1 MALLEREGGSVVTG
15 GDVVGMDKSVA
26 NAQGL
31 LISWWAA
38 RIPDRLA
45 LITGSGD
52 RTFAEL
58 NANINRLGRALRAR
72 GLKVGDSVA
81 LMCTNRAEFVEV
93 LLAAQRVGL
102 RLTPINWHLTGE
114 EAGYIVDN
122 CEAKAFVAAASL
134 GDTAVVAA
142 AAAAA
147 DGGGG
152 GSGDL
157 VRLAVGGSLPG
168 FESYEEVIAASEE
181 SDIDDPVLGTQM
193 LYTSGTTG
201 RPKGVHRSSGA
212 APSALA
218 AVNLCGY
225 DEDFAHSV
233 DAHLCTGPLY
243 HAAPLVFSLALP
255 LLYGVPV
262 VIMEQWD
269 PVETL
274 RLVEQHGVTHTH
286 MVPTMFHRLL
296 ALPEDVRGKYDLSSL
311 RFVIHGA
318 APCPVEVKQRLIEWL
333 GPIVV
338 EYYAA
343 TEGVGTMV
351 DSPTWLAHPGTVGRP
366 MLPELVKVADENG
379 AARAP
384 GEVGLVYLRTQA
396 ATRFD
401 YYGDADKT
409 AGAYRGDYF
418 TLGDMGYMDSEG
430 YLYLTDRSAN
440 LIISGGVNIYPAEID
455 AILLQHPAVGD
466 VATIGE
472 PDEEWGESVKA
483 VVQLAE
489 GIEPSA
495 ELASELQEFCRGRLA
510 HFKCPRS
517 IDFTPQLP
525 REDTGKIYK
534 RVLREQYRAAAVT
547 PRQSR
552 QSRTSR
558 K

>member
-1 MALLEREGGSVVTG
+1 VSVAS
-15 GDVVGMDKSVA
+15 MDKAEA

-38 RIPDRLA
+38 RIPDRRA
-45 LITGSGD
+45 LITPSGD

-58 NANINRLGRALRAR
+58 NANINRLARALRSR

-81 LMCTNRAEFVEV
+81 LMCTNRPEFVEV
-93 LLAAQRVGL
+93 LLAAQRAGL

-114 EAGYIVDN
+114 EAGYIVGN
-122 CEAKAFVAAASL
+122 CEAKAFIAAASL
-134 GDTAVVAA
+134 GEKVVVAA
-142 AAAAA
+142 ES
-147 DGGGG
+147 GGGG
-152 GSGDL
+152 GGGGGIGSRL
-157 VRLAVGGSLPG
+157 VRMAVGGSLAG
-168 FESYEEVIAASEE
+168 FESYEEALAGEDG
-181 SDIDDPVLGTQM
+181 SDIEDPVLGTQM

-201 RPKGVHRSSGA
+201 RPKGVHRSSGGP
-212 APSALA
+212 PSALA
-218 AVNLCGY
+218 TVNLCGY
-225 DEDFAHSV
+225 DEDVAHSV

-243 HAAPLVFSLALP
+243 HAAPLAFSLALP
-255 LLYGVPV
+255 LLYGVPIV
-262 VIMEQWD
+262 VMEQWD
-269 PVETL
+269 PAETL
-274 RLVEQHGVTHTH
+274 RLVEQHGITHTH

-296 ALPEDVRGKYDLSSL
+296 ALPDEVRNNYDVSSL

-318 APCPVEVKQRLIEWL
+318 APCPVAVKQQLIEWL

-343 TEGVGTMV
+343 TEGVGTLV

-366 MLPELVKVADENG
+366 MVPELVKVADEEG
-379 AARAP
+379 VAVAP
-384 GEVGLVYLRTQA
+384 GEVGLVFLRTQA
-396 ATRFD
+396 ASRFD
-401 YYGDADKT
+401 YYGDTGKT
-409 AGAYRGDYF
+409 ADAYRGDYF
-418 TLGDMGYMDSEG
+418 TLGDMGYMDDEG

-466 VATIGE
+466 VATIGV
-472 PDEEWGESVKA
+472 PDEEWGEAVKA
-483 VVQLAE
+483 VVQPAA
-489 GIEPSA
+489 GVEPSPELAA
-495 ELASELQEFCRGRLA
+495 ELMEFCRGRLA

-547 PRQSR
+547 RPQ
-552 QSRTSR
+552 
-558 K
+558 

>member
-1 MALLEREGGSVVTG
+1 MEKAE
-15 GDVVGMDKSVA
+15 A
-26 NAQGL
+26 NARGL

-38 RIPDRLA
+38 RIPDRPA
-45 LITGSGD
+45 LITGSGN

-58 NANINRLGRALRAR
+58 NATINRLSRALRAR

-81 LMCTNRAEFVEV
+81 LMCTNRPEFIEV
-93 LLAAQRVGL
+93 LLAAQRAGL
-102 RLTPINWHLTGE
+102 RLTPINWHLTGD

-122 CEAKAFVAAASL
+122 CEAKAFIAAASL
-134 GDTAVVAA
+134 GDKAVAA
-142 AAAAA
+142 AA
-147 DGGGG
+147 
-152 GSGDL
+152 GSGTGGL
-157 VRLAVGGSLPG
+157 VRLAVGGSLDG
-168 FESYEEVIAASEE
+168 FESYEEVIAAEEE

-201 RPKGVHRSSGA
+201 RPKGVHRSSGG

-225 DEDFAHSV
+225 DEDFVHSV

-243 HAAPLVFSLALP
+243 HAAPLAFSVALP
-255 LLYGVPV
+255 LLYGVPI

-269 PVETL
+269 PAETL
-274 RLVEQHGVTHTH
+274 RLVEEHGVTHTH

-296 ALPEDVRGKYDLSSL
+296 ALPDDVRATYDVSSL

-318 APCPVEVKQRLIEWL
+318 APCPVAVKQQLIEWL

-343 TEGVGTMV
+343 TEGVGTLV

-366 MLPELVKVADENG
+366 MLPELVKVADDEGNPVS
-379 AARAP
+379 P
-384 GEVGLVYLRTQA
+384 GQVGLVFLRTQA

-401 YYGDADKT
+401 YYGDAGKT
-409 AGAYRGDYF
+409 ADAYRGDYF
-418 TLGDMGYMDSEG
+418 TLGDMGYMDDEG

-455 AILLQHPAVGD
+455 AVLLQHPAVGD
-466 VATIGE
+466 VATIGV
-472 PDEEWGESVKA
+472 PDEEWGEAVKA
-483 VVQLAE
+483 VVQPAE
-489 GIEPSA
+489 GVETSGEPGAQLAA
-495 ELASELQEFCRGRLA
+495 ELLAFCRERLA

-547 PRQSR
+547 PPQ
-552 QSRTSR
+552 
-558 K
+558 